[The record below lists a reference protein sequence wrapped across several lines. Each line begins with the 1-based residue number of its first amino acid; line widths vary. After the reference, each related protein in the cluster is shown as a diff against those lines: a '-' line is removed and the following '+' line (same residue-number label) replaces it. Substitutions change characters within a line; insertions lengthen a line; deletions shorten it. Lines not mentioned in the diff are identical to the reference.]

1 MPVDLA
7 GPRFAKA
14 GIVYAP
20 VSERRPWEQSS
31 YCWEAPGTAHNP
43 LYFEEINLERYGY
56 NYGHLQPIVS
66 AAHFFAT
73 IPLLPYEMTV
83 HPPHEEVYSLGYY
96 RPGDAAPRQRRR
108 IELRA
113 DAGAMETAAVIG
125 TILLL
130 H

>member
-1 MPVDLA
+1 MA
-7 GPRFAKA
+7 APRFANA
-14 GIVYAP
+14 GVIYPPA
-20 VSERRPWEQSS
+20 SEYRPWVASS
-31 YCWEAPGTAHNP
+31 FYWEAPGSAHYP

-56 NYGHLQPIVS
+56 NYGHLQPLVS

-83 HPPHEEVYSLGYY
+83 HPCHEEIYSLGYY
-96 RPGDAAPRQRRR
+96 RPGDPADRQRRR

-113 DAGAMETAAVIG
+113 DAGAVETGFVIG